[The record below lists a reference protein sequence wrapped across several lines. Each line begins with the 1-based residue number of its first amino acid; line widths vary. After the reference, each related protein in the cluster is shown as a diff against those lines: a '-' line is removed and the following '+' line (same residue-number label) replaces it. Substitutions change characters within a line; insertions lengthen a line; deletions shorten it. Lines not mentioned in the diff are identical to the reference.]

1 IRADGQRK
9 DRRGRRDVCV
19 PASGQVIDQSTF
31 LNLVAQIAELY
42 ELYEQDLIDD
52 RLSDALINILP

>member
-1 IRADGQRK
+1 M
-9 DRRGRRDVCV
+9 
-19 PASGQVIDQSTF
+19 IDQSTF

>member
-1 IRADGQRK
+1 
-9 DRRGRRDVCV
+9 
-19 PASGQVIDQSTF
+19 VIDQSTF